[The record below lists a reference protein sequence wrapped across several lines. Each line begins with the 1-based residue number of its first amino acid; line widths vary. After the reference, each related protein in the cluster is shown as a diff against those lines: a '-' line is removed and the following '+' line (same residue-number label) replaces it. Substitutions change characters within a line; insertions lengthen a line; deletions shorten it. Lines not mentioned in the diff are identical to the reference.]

1 MSAMINYS
9 RGDLALS
16 LLKKAIAWGT
26 RKSPWIIHF
35 NAGSCNGCDI
45 EIVDALTP
53 RFDLERLGILQ
64 RGTPRHADVL
74 VCTGAVT
81 LQTKDRLKQ
90 IYDQM
95 PEPKFVIATGTCA
108 CSGGIQRLL
117 LCHGGID
124 SVIPVDV
131 YIPGCAPPGSDYQRR
146 CRFWCPELSKR
157 EVARMQTE
165 EAIIHKLAEKF
176 SILKDKLYVQRS
188 NAFFEFLTGRNLNR
202 SCPTCAIKWD
212 STGPAML
219 WGRMKVKILVSFIC

>member
-1 MSAMINYS
+1 MAEQAMIINYS
-9 RGDLALS
+9 RGDNALS

-108 CSGGIQRLL
+108 CSGGVFNG
-117 LCHGGID
+117 CYCVMGGID

-131 YIPGCAPPGSDYQRR
+131 YIPGCAVRP
-146 CRFWCPELSKR
+146 
-157 EVARMQTE
+157 
-165 EAIIHKLAEKF
+165 EAIISAVAKLLGDLEAQQKGGG
-176 SILKDKLYVQRS
+176 KDADRRS
-188 NAFFEFLTGRNLNR
+188 DH
-202 SCPTCAIKWD
+202 SQ
-212 STGPAML
+212 
-219 WGRMKVKILVSFIC
+219 VSREIQYFKG